1 MSAIHPSA
9 DVAERDRHVR
19 FVPNGDICT
28 AQKNQ
33 SGNGQ
38 TRLRSD
44 AKLRPKLRIGHRN
57 AAARHRSTGRNPA
70 THSLVYFVCGAKAL
84 LEEAMANPQS
94 TARIAGHPIHPMLI
108 PFPIAFFVGTFA
120 CDVAYWITGNAN
132 WAMVTP
138 WLLGAGI
145 IMGALAALAGLTDV
159 IGEQRIRALNDVWLH
174 AGGMVIV
181 ILIEIYNWY
190 ARYTEGAAAILPK
203 GIILSLVVVCIL
215 LFAGWM
221 GWNMVYRH
229 RVGIADEVVAVQSS
243 ATQRRA
249 A

>member
-1 MSAIHPSA
+1 
-9 DVAERDRHVR
+9 
-19 FVPNGDICT
+19 
-28 AQKNQ
+28 
-33 SGNGQ
+33 
-38 TRLRSD
+38 
-44 AKLRPKLRIGHRN
+44 
-57 AAARHRSTGRNPA
+57 
-70 THSLVYFVCGAKAL
+70 
-84 LEEAMANPQS
+84 
-94 TARIAGHPIHPMLI
+94 
-108 PFPIAFFVGTFA
+108 
-120 CDVAYWITGNAN
+120 
-132 WAMVTP
+132 MVTP

-159 IGEQRIRALNDVWLH
+159 IGEQRIRELNDVWLH

-229 RVGIADEVVAVQSS
+229 RVGIADEAVAVQSS
-243 ATQRRA
+243 ATPRRA
-249 A
+249 ASRLAWLHMTGKWPNSEISYINGKPSDTRWANLREVTSSQNRSRPQRK